1 MRFTTGC
8 LLWVILTASTLHGQ
22 QTQFQGSVPTGVP
35 SSTPLALTLH
45 DAIERGLKTNLGLL
59 LSDSATESARGERL
73 QTLSAL
79 IPQLSGRAGETDETL
94 DLKTVGFNFHFPGV
108 SIPTVVGP
116 FHYAD
121 VRAYASWTA
130 FDYSK
135 LRNYSAS
142 QESRRAAQFSMLD
155 ARDVVVQATANG
167 YLQIIADASR
177 VEAIRSQVE
186 TSQALYDR
194 AVDQQTAGTAAGI
207 DVLRSQVELKQQL
220 QRLLAQTN
228 QFEKDKLTLG
238 RVIGMPAAQAFALS
252 EPVPFGALA
261 SMTQDQALRTAVQ
274 QRPDLQSSRARLRA
288 AEEAVKAAHGEPSP
302 TAQVT
307 ADYGDVTTPGESHG
321 TFSVVASAKI
331 SMFDGGRIAG
341 GIIQARSALKQR
353 QDELADL
360 GGQIEYQVRTAFL
373 DIRSAADQV
382 AVARDNLDLA
392 NQTLVQARDRF
403 SAGVSDTVE
412 VVQAQE
418 SVATANDTL
427 ISALFAH
434 NVAKV
439 ALARALGGT
448 EEAQIDG
455 HINAVSGRIT
465 GNVNEV
471 RAEDEQYVH
480 AGDVLVRLDPRDYE
494 VALEKAQADLGDAEA
509 ALESSRIDIPIVTT
523 NTASQLKTATSSR
536 ADATAFLLGA
546 QRPLTAARA
555 RFDSAQAQVREAEA
569 NVKKTSDDV
578 TRYKL
583 LVDKN
588 EIPRQQYET
597 AASAGEASA

>member
-22 QTQFQGSVPTGVP
+22 QTQFRGSVPTGAP

-116 FHYAD
+116 FHYTD
-121 VRAYASWTA
+121 LRASASWTA
-130 FDYSK
+130 FDYAALK
-135 LRNYSAS
+135 HYRAS
-142 QESRRAAQFSMLD
+142 RENQRAAQLSMLD
-155 ARDVVVQATANG
+155 ARDLVVQATANG

-238 RVIGMPAAQAFALS
+238 RVIGLPAGQAFTLS
-252 EPVPFGALA
+252 ETVPFGALA

-288 AEEAVKAAHGEPSP
+288 AEESVKAAHGERYP
-302 TAQVT
+302 TAEVT

-331 SMFDGGRIAG
+331 SLFDGGRIAG
-341 GIIQARSALKQR
+341 DIIQARSALKQR
-353 QDELADL
+353 QDELGDL

-382 AVARDNLDLA
+382 MVARDNLDLA

-448 EEAQIDG
+448 EQII
-455 HINAVSGRIT
+455 HT
-465 GNVNEV
+465 
-471 RAEDEQYVH
+471 
-480 AGDVLVRLDPRDYE
+480 
-494 VALEKAQADLGDAEA
+494 
-509 ALESSRIDIPIVTT
+509 
-523 NTASQLKTATSSR
+523 
-536 ADATAFLLGA
+536 LL
-546 QRPLTAARA
+546 
-555 RFDSAQAQVREAEA
+555 QV
-569 NVKKTSDDV
+569 K
-578 TRYKL
+578 
-583 LVDKN
+583 
-588 EIPRQQYET
+588 
-597 AASAGEASA
+597 